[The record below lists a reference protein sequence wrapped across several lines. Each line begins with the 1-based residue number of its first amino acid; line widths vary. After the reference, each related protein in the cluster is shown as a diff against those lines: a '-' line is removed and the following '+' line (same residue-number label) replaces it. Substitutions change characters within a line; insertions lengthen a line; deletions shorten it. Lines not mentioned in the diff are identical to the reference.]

1 MRFTLCLLASTALA
15 ACSGGGPTTVGGSAV
30 TSSGVGTVVSSGHTF
45 VAPTEAKT
53 YAGIG
58 GTQSFEYSTDDR
70 ARVGGGLQYDQLF
83 APDASTARK
92 SGISVTYDP
101 RDAIFNIAIKTVPG
115 NVDASYRFQDPV
127 HRTAFG
133 GREEPQG
140 GVPNLENSGFLYLE
154 AGGLAANTVFDPAQS
169 TVFPVGEDKASV
181 DLATFFYQKPGTTTK
196 YVTLAGFVRN
206 SSTVTLVKLVNSPAN
221 DPGYLRQDYKL
232 SRAAFA
238 YGERTGNSAVPTT
251 GSGTYNGAMIA
262 TLVYNPQFDD
272 FADASTFFQ
281 WMNGTAKT
289 TVNFAAKTFTLD
301 LAGTVGAPLFDV
313 FTTRRVSLDTGA
325 TFAASGAGRIDLIN
339 AGGFLGA
346 INSASFV
353 QNNGTRLNLTVGGSS
368 IDGAFFGPTAQEV
381 GGGFQI
387 VGGVPDQRVDILGAF
402 IGQR

>member
-30 TSSGVGTVVSSGHTF
+30 TSAGVGTVVSSGHTF

-58 GTQSFEYSTDDR
+58 GAHTFEYSTDDR
-70 ARVGGGLQYDQLF
+70 AAAGNGPQYNQLY
-83 APDASTARK
+83 AGDASTARN
-92 SGISVTYDP
+92 SGITVSYDP
-101 RDAIFNIAIKTVPG
+101 RDAIFNLAIRSVPG
-115 NVDASYRFQDPV
+115 IIDQSYRFQDPA

-133 GREEPQG
+133 GLVQPQS
-140 GVPNLENSGFLYLE
+140 GVPNLTTSDFQYLE
-154 AGGLAANTVFDPAQS
+154 VGKGAGNLRTDPLQS
-169 TVFPVGEDKASV
+169 SLFPVGDDGASF
-181 DLATFFYQKPGTTTK
+181 DFATFFYQRPGATTK

-206 SSTVTLVKLVNSPAN
+206 SSTVTLVESDTQP
-221 DPGYLRQDYKL
+221 DYLRQNYKL
-232 SRAAFA
+232 NRAAFV
-238 YGERTGNSAVPTT
+238 YGERSSNNAVPKV
-251 GSGTYNGAMIA
+251 GSGTFNGAMIA

-272 FADASTFFQ
+272 FNDASTFFQ
-281 WMNGTAKT
+281 WLNGTART
-289 TVNFAAKTFTLD
+289 TVNFASNTFTLD

-325 TFAASGAGRIDLIN
+325 TFAASGAGRVDLIN

-353 QNNGTRLNLTVGGSS
+353 QNNGTRLNLNIAGSS

-381 GGGFQI
+381 GGGFRI

>member
-30 TSSGVGTVVSSGHTF
+30 TSAGVGTVVSSGHTF

-53 YAGIG
+53 YAGVG
-58 GTQSFEYSTDDR
+58 GAHSFEYSTDDR
-70 ARVGGGLQYDQLF
+70 ARVGNGLQYDQLY
-83 APDASTARK
+83 AGDASTARN

-101 RDAIFNIAIKTVPG
+101 RDAIFNIAIQTSPG
-115 NVDASYRFQDPV
+115 GVDARYRFQDPV

-133 GREEPQG
+133 GLEEPQG
-140 GVPNLENSGFLYLE
+140 GVPNLTGSGFLYLE
-154 AGGLAANTVFDPAQS
+154 AGGLAANTLFDPTQS

-181 DLATFFYQKPGTTTK
+181 DLATFFYQKPGTTTT

-206 SSTVTLVKLVNSPAN
+206 ASTVALVEPDGRPS
-221 DPGYLRQDYKL
+221 YLRQDYKL

-238 YGERTGNSAVPTT
+238 YGERTGNSAVPKT

-272 FADASTFFQ
+272 FNDASTFFQ
-281 WMNGTAKT
+281 WLSGTAKT
-289 TVNFAAKTFTLD
+289 TVNFATNTFTLD

-325 TFAASGAGRIDLIN
+325 TFAASGAGRVDLIN

-346 INSASFV
+346 VNSASFV
-353 QNNGTRLNLTVGGSS
+353 QNNGTRLNLNIAGSS

-381 GGGFQI
+381 GGGFRI

>member
-1 MRFTLCLLASTALA
+1 MRFTLCLLASSGLA

-30 TSSGVGTVVSSGHTF
+30 TSSSVGTTVSSGHTF

-58 GTQSFEYSTDDR
+58 GAHSFEYSTDDR
-70 ARVGGGLQYDQLF
+70 ATVGRGLQYDQLY
-83 APDASTARK
+83 AGDASTARN

-101 RDAIFNIAIKTVPG
+101 RDAIFNIAIRTVPG
-115 NVDASYRFQDPV
+115 GVDASYRFQDPV

-140 GVPNLENSGFLYLE
+140 GVPDLTSGGFLYLE
-154 AGGLAANTVFDPAQS
+154 AGGQAANTVFDLTQS
-169 TVFPVGEDKASV
+169 SVFPVGEDKASV

-206 SSTVTLVKLVNSPAN
+206 NSTVSLVEPDGRPK
-221 DPGYLRQDYKL
+221 YLRQDYKL

-238 YGERTGNSAVPTT
+238 YGERTGNSAVPKIGT
-251 GSGTYNGAMIA
+251 GTYNGAMIA

-281 WMNGTAKT
+281 WLNGTAKT
-289 TVNFAAKTFTLD
+289 TVNFATNTFTLD

-346 INSASFV
+346 VNSASFV
-353 QNNGTRLNLTVGGSS
+353 QNNGTRLNLNIAGSS

-381 GGGFQI
+381 GGGFRI
-387 VGGVPDQRVDILGAF
+387 VGGVPDQRIDILGAF

>member
-30 TSSGVGTVVSSGHTF
+30 TSAGSGVGTVVSSGHTF
-45 VAPTEAKT
+45 VTPTEAKT

-58 GTQSFEYSTDDR
+58 GAHSFNYSSDDR
-70 ARVGGGLQYDQLF
+70 GDSDFGFQYNQLY
-83 APDASTARK
+83 AGDASTARN

-101 RDAIFNIAIKTVPG
+101 RDAIFNIAIRTTPG
-115 NVDASYRFQDPV
+115 GVDANRRFQDPV

-133 GREEPQG
+133 GLSQPQG
-140 GVPNLENSGFLYLE
+140 GVPNLTSDGFLYLE
-154 AGGLAANTVFDPAQS
+154 SGSASATRRFDRSLS
-169 TVFPVGEDKASV
+169 TTFPIGDDTASF
-181 DLATFFYQKPGTTTK
+181 DTQTFFYQRPGTTTK

-206 SSTVTLVKLVNSPAN
+206 SSTISLVEPDNAPN
-221 DPGYLRQDYKL
+221 YLRQDYQL

-238 YGERTGNSAVPTT
+238 YGERTSNSAVPTS
-251 GSGTYNGAMIA
+251 GSGTFNGAMIA

-272 FADASTFFQ
+272 FNDASTFFQ
-281 WMNGTAKT
+281 WLSGTAKT
-289 TVNFAAKTFTLD
+289 TVNFATNTFTLD

-325 TFAASGAGRIDLIN
+325 TFAASGAGRVDLIN

-346 INSASFV
+346 VNSASFV
-353 QNNGTRLNLTVGGSS
+353 QNNGTRLNFNIAGSS

-381 GGGFQI
+381 GGGFRI